1 MNATFSF
8 TKLVVDDLEKMSAYY
23 QQVFGLKPLDRV
35 QADIGIDPIDEIMLG
50 KDSAFGPGSIMLLK
64 FVDKPAPVPGAVI
77 LGFQTD
83 DLDALVDR
91 VVESG
96 GSIHVEVKQSD
107 VAPVRVAFVVDPEGN
122 HAECVQFLGE
132 IKGADELGNLSGN

>member
-8 TKLVVDDLEKMSAYY
+8 TKLVVGDLEKMSTYY
-23 QQVFGLKPLDRV
+23 QQVYGLKQFERI
-35 QADIGIDPIDEIMLG
+35 QSEIGADPIDEIMLG
-50 KDSAFGPGSIMLLK
+50 IESAFGPGSIMLLE

-83 DLDALVDR
+83 DLDRLVER
-91 VVESG
+91 VVANGGTIHTGIEES
-96 GSIHVEVKQSD
+96 E

-122 HAECVQFLGE
+122 QAECVQFLGD
-132 IKGADELGNLSGN
+132 IQSADDLGKLGTT